1 MTALA
6 GRLALVTGA
15 TRGIGAAAAAALSR
29 AGARVVRVARAFP
42 AGPDV
47 RYLDLTCDLTDTVQA
62 ETLAARVIGVEGV
75 PAVVVS
81 NAGGFLLQPLERIT
95 PADFD
100 AQVALNLRGPFLL
113 ARAFLPVMR
122 DVGTGSFISVGSVAD
137 HIGLPENA
145 AYAASKY
152 GLRGLHETLA
162 AEYRGTGVRLTLISP
177 GATDTA
183 IWDPIQPEGRPGFPS
198 RAAMLRPADVAD
210 AILFA
215 ATRPDHVH
223 VDWIRLQPSGRT
235 PPDFNHSDA
244 DA

>member
-1 MTALA
+1 VTSLA

-15 TRGIGAAAAAALSR
+15 TRGIGAAAAAALAA
-29 AGARVVRVARAFP
+29 AGARVVRVARTFP
-42 AGPDV
+42 SAEGS
-47 RYLDLTCDLTDTVQA
+47 RYLDLACDVTDPIQVEALA
-62 ETLAARVIGVEGV
+62 ERLLGTEGT

-81 NAGGFLLQPLERIT
+81 NAGGFLLQPLERT
-95 PADFD
+95 SPADFEG
-100 AQVALNLRGPFLL
+100 QVALNLKGPFLL
-113 ARAFLPVMR
+113 ARAFLPPMR
-122 DVGTGSFISVGSVAD
+122 DAAGGSFISVGSVAD
-137 HIGLPENA
+137 HTALPENA

-177 GATDTA
+177 GATDTP
-183 IWDPIQPEGRPGFPS
+183 IWDPVQPERRPGLPS

-235 PPDFNHSDA
+235 PPGFNRSGPDA
-244 DA
+244 